1 MKIYKTVE
9 QIKADIVDSKLV
21 IKGDVRFDVSF
32 SIDASIVVDA
42 GNIDAWDIK
51 ANNIDAGDID
61 AGDID
66 ANNIDA
72 GDIDAGDIDAENIDA
87 LDIDAGDI
95 DAENIDALDIK
106 AKNIKAGD
114 IDAWDIDAENI
125 DAWDIKAKNIKAGD
139 ISFYAFAV
147 AYVSF
152 KCKSILGRRENSK
165 YFCLDNEVEIT
176 GETLKA
182 SE

>member
-51 ANNIDAGDID
+51 AKNIKAGD
-61 AGDID
+61 
-66 ANNIDA
+66 
-72 GDIDAGDIDAENIDA
+72 
-87 LDIDAGDI
+87 
-95 DAENIDALDIK
+95 IDALDIK

>member
-42 GNIDAWDIK
+42 G
-51 ANNIDAGDID
+51 DID
-61 AGDID
+61 A
-66 ANNIDA
+66 
-72 GDIDAGDIDAENIDA
+72 
-87 LDIDAGDI
+87 L
-95 DAENIDALDIK
+95 
-106 AKNIKAGD
+106 
-114 IDAWDIDAENI
+114 
-125 DAWDIKAKNIKAGD
+125 DIKAKNIKAGD

>member
-51 ANNIDAGDID
+51 A
-61 AGDID
+61 
-66 ANNIDA
+66 
-72 GDIDAGDIDAENIDA
+72 
-87 LDIDAGDI
+87 
-95 DAENIDALDIK
+95 
-106 AKNIKAGD
+106 KNIKAGD
-114 IDAWDIDAENI
+114 IDAL
-125 DAWDIKAKNIKAGD
+125 DIKAKNIKAGD